1 MKRFKKKI
9 SGRKQFLKL
18 GILIG
23 ICVIFF
29 LYYFSVKWSKGIINI
44 SKLKVNEVTTNIVN
58 DAVLN
63 YKKSGVELNN
73 LIKTN
78 INNKNEIISVDVDM
92 EKGYELMEGVVGEI
106 RKNIRKFQE
115 TDYEYYNMES
125 LYYDRDSIVIMIPM
139 GAITGQNLIV
149 NLGPKVPVK
158 LSLLENVKGSIRT
171 EVQDYGINNS
181 LVNVYLKI
189 EIEQNIEMPSA
200 TDSFFNKEEM
210 LVSSKLIYGT
220 VPNFIGNFKDSESE
234 IVNIPVK

>member
-1 MKRFKKKI
+1 M
-9 SGRKQFLKL
+9 
-18 GILIG
+18 
-23 ICVIFF
+23 
-29 LYYFSVKWSKGIINI
+29 
-44 SKLKVNEVTTNIVN
+44 TTNIVN

-63 YKKSGVELNN
+63 YKKNGVELNN
-73 LIKTN
+73 LIITTV
-78 INNKNEIISVDVDM
+78 NNKDEVISVDVDM
-92 EKGYELMEGVVGEI
+92 QKGYELMEGVVGEI

-125 LYYDRDSIVIMIPM
+125 LYYDRNSIVVMIPM

-189 EIEQNIEMPSA
+189 VIEQNIEMPSA

-210 LVSSKLIYGT
+210 LISSKLIHGT
-220 VPNFIGNFKDSESE
+220 VPNFIGNFKNSESE
-234 IVNIPVK
+234 VVNIPVK